1 MYRGIPVLPLLFALL
16 AAGKAFLVLQEN
28 QFTEYGSAL
37 VYMAIFGSPQIYWLL
52 LTIKATTQKQ
62 AVIATVVLLLFTFS
76 AWYFGLIPGTASPA
90 WGGEGHFEVPIALL
104 VEWLIAGLF
113 FVPFLFFRARGSSN
127 AA

>member
-1 MYRGIPVLPLLFALL
+1 MDRRIPVLPFLFGLL

-28 QFTEYGSAL
+28 QFTEYNSAL

-52 LTIKATTQKQ
+52 LTIRATTKNQII
-62 AVIATVVLLLFTFS
+62 IATVVFLIFTFS
-76 AWYFGLIPGTASPA
+76 AWYFGFIPGTASPA

-104 VEWLIAGLF
+104 AEWLVAGLF
-113 FVPFLFFRARGSSN
+113 FVPFWFFRSRASSN